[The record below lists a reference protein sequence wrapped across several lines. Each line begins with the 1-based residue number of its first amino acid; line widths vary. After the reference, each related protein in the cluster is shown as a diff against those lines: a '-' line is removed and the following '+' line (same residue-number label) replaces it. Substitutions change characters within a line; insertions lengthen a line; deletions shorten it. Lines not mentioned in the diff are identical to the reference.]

1 VRSLTSFRLSPFR
14 SRRQASVYALGRHR
28 RRKRK
33 REKEGGKGKERD
45 RVGGRENGD
54 GGGRRERVV
63 SGHRKRA
70 VPCVC
75 WPVRERTPRC
85 TDLSSSLCRVT
96 ACVSLSLSLY
106 LSLSLP
112 LPPSLSLSLSV
123 IHSLTHS
130 LSRSLSV
137 SRSLSLSLSLSLS
150 ACCSLSFSLPLEFL
164 SVLPCH
170 FFISDS
176 LATLVAGLSDSRRE
190 RRRSLAR
197 WSRSRSSRERSRS
210 FVRARSPISALMSLP
225 HSRIVLALEDTYVL
239 ACCDVVTC
247 AGSAEK

>member
-1 VRSLTSFRLSPFR
+1 VTAEAGESASCRGTEREPCRVCVGQCARGPRGVPISHLRCVVSPRACPSLSP
-14 SRRQASVYALGRHR
+14 
-28 RRKRK
+28 
-33 REKEGGKGKERD
+33 
-45 RVGGRENGD
+45 
-54 GGGRRERVV
+54 
-63 SGHRKRA
+63 
-70 VPCVC
+70 
-75 WPVRERTPRC
+75 
-85 TDLSSSLCRVT
+85 
-96 ACVSLSLSLY
+96 
-106 LSLSLP
+106 SLSLP
-112 LPPSLSLSLSV
+112 LPLSLFLSR
-123 IHSLTHS
+123 
-130 LSRSLSV
+130 SRSLSV
-137 SRSLSLSLSLSLS
+137 SLSLSLSLSVSLSLSLS
-150 ACCSLSFSLPLEFL
+150 ASRSLSFSLPLEFL

-197 WSRSRSSRERSRS
+197 SLARRSRSRSSRERSRL